1 MKILIVKLSALGDV
15 VQALAVLPA
24 LKAGLPQARL
34 YWAVEEASAELLLG
48 HPLLER
54 VYISK
59 RRTWLSAFKKKH
71 FLSTLRE
78 INFFLRD
85 LREEYFDVILDLQ
98 GLLKS
103 GLLVALAKGKRRIGF
118 ANHREGSTLPLT
130 QKLSPYEPERHA
142 VERYLDAALY
152 LGGKRPSP
160 VSFPLPPLPDPEDLR
175 EKFDLRG
182 DLAVFIPRAR
192 WQTKEWTQE
201 GWAELAHL
209 VQEAFGLEIVLVGGV
224 GDRSYVAPILEKAPF
239 VRSLC
244 GQTSILELAGLLK
257 LARLI
262 VTVDTGPMHL
272 AVAVGKR
279 VVALFGPTA
288 PWRTGP
294 FGQGHRVV
302 KLDLPCSPCFK
313 KKCPEPLCLKGLT
326 PERVFQE
333 VAELMIN
340 GGS

>member
-48 HPLLER
+48 HPLLEK
-54 VYISK
+54 VYVS
-59 RRTWLSAFKKKH
+59 RRQNWLSAFKKRG
-71 FLSTLRE
+71 LRSTLRE
-78 INFFLRD
+78 VSLFLRE
-85 LREEYFDVILDLQ
+85 LRNEYFDVILDLQ

-130 QKLSPYEPERHA
+130 QKLSPYEPEKHA

-152 LGGKRPSP
+152 LGGERPSP
-160 VSFPLPPLPDPEDLR
+160 VSFPLPPLPNPEVLK
-175 EKFDLRG
+175 EKFGLKSEP
-182 DLAVFIPRAR
+182 AIFIPCAR

-201 GWAELAHL
+201 GWIELAHL
-209 VQEAFGLEIVLVGGV
+209 VQKTFGLEIAFVGGA
-224 GDRSYVAPILEKAPF
+224 GDRPYVAPILEKAPF

-294 FGQGHRVV
+294 FGRGHRIVR
-302 KLDLPCSPCFK
+302 LDLPCSPCFK
-313 KKCPEPLCLKGLT
+313 KRCPESICLQQLT
-326 PERVFQE
+326 PEQVFHE